1 MKTPVTPDEV
11 RTALAAALRAIAPDA
26 DIAGVAEAA
35 DYRAEL
41 GLDSFDFLRL
51 MQQLYEA
58 TGVDIPEDAYASV
71 SSIKGLHAYVLAST
85 VSAPATPNR

>member
-1 MKTPVTPDEV
+1 MSIPVTLDDV

-26 DIAGVAEAA
+26 DIAGVAEEA

-71 SSIKGLHAYVLAST
+71 SSIKGLHAFVRAST
-85 VSAPATPNR
+85 VTATATPNR